1 MDIDD
6 EIPGGM
12 AKAEP
17 LEHVGY
23 ESQRVVW
30 VSSPMDLLERV
41 LAFRWMELNK
51 GEWCILDKLVCTKE
65 SDRGATQRDAEVA
78 ATVVQWLGTAVGYS
92 FLSRCLV
99 EAGFKIQPP
108 RQ

>member
-1 MDIDD
+1 MDMDD
-6 EIPGGM
+6 EIPGGIV
-12 AKAEP
+12 KAEP

-30 VSSPMDLLERV
+30 ARSQMDLLERV
-41 LAFRWMELNK
+41 LAFRWMEENK
-51 GEWCILDKLVCTKE
+51 GEWCILDRLVSTDE
-65 SDRGATQRDAEVA
+65 HPRGATQRDAEVA

-108 RQ
+108 R

>member
-1 MDIDD
+1 MDMDD
-6 EIPGGM
+6 EIRGGIQ
-12 AKAEP
+12 KAEP

-30 VSSPMDLLERV
+30 ESSPMDRLERV
-41 LAFRWMELNK
+41 FAFRWMELNK
-51 GEWCILDKLVCTKE
+51 GEWCMLDKLVSTDE
-65 SDRGATQRDAEVA
+65 HPLGATQRDAEVA

-92 FLSRCLV
+92 FLERCLK
-99 EAGFKIQPP
+99 EAGFKVHPP